1 MCLEPPEARI
11 YVNLLQP
18 RNSVKT
24 SQATLPNQALYD
36 YTAAF
41 RRSLRQLNKAQR
53 AAVEQIDG
61 AVMVLAGPGTGKTQ
75 LLATRIGNILLQTDA
90 RAANILCL
98 TFTDAGVKAMR
109 QRLLQL
115 IGPEA
120 HRVPIYTFHG
130 FCNMVIQERME
141 YFGKPRLEPLSE
153 LERIRIIRDMLDK
166 LDVHHPLRQGKS
178 DGYFYEKHLF
188 HLFRSMKAEN
198 WTVEDMQQNI
208 TDYLAELPERP
219 ELQYQR
225 RYKQFKKGD
234 LKQAL
239 LDAEQQ
245 KMALLAAA
253 IDLYPDYAQRLENLA
268 RYDFDDMIQWVLK
281 GFKQYPS
288 LLRSYQERYLYLL
301 VDEFQDTNGA
311 QNEIVRLLA
320 SYWERPNVFIVG
332 DDDQAIYEFQGARLQ
347 SMIDFSLRY
356 EEVQLVTLTQNYRS
370 KPAIL
375 KAASSLIKHNQLR
388 LAKQI
393 QALGTPIDKKLL
405 AADPQLKNAKD
416 GIKIRE
422 YDNIG
427 QENTAVLAQIR
438 QWQAAGIPY
447 SEMAVIYY
455 RHKQADYLQQ
465 LLAAAGIPFV
475 TNRPTNVLDE
485 LVVRQLRELL
495 SYFHLEQS
503 RPFSAEHLLY
513 RLLHFRCFEAA
524 PLLLAQ
530 LSLHLA
536 REKKTSQ
543 EDQNNKTYWRE
554 LLQDEAIVG
563 SQLKALGDWLEDC
576 IGSLDSLP
584 LLRFIEKVLNGSG
597 LLAWLSRGND
607 RALQLAVMSSFLD
620 FIRLELVRRPRLDL
634 AGLLETFTAME
645 ANQIGIPLR
654 NQLSQA
660 DAVQLVTAHSAKGL
674 EFSCVWILD
683 ASDKIWNA
691 AASVGNKRQFSLPDT
706 LTLTGEADETEA
718 RRRLFFV
725 AMTRAKSDLIISY
738 AQLDEQGKAQSPALF
753 ISELQAANP
762 KLRSEAAPL
771 EEEEINAQLL
781 LRLGSTTAGEP
792 PPFFE
797 AEAIA
802 ELLKDYRLSIS
813 ALNNYLFCPLGFFY
827 ENILKVPSFERVQ
840 ATYGNALH
848 EALQDYFLRMR
859 ADPYQIF
866 PSESELLYYFEQAM
880 ERRRSRFESASYEGY
895 LQKGRRELA
904 TYYKSYR
911 DSWTAEV
918 KVEQRIGLAEVKG
931 VPLTGIIDRIDILSD
946 YEVRIL
952 DYKSGTQS
960 KDRLRAPTPA
970 NPQGGSYWRQLI
982 FYKLLY
988 ENQSGMQQ
996 RVTASAISF
1005 LALDSQ
1011 GEQPTISIDIG
1022 RKDLDEFTE
1031 LLQESWK
1038 KIQAQEFTGCGKD
1051 NCSWCRFVADQSH
1064 QMPAVG
1070 SEKEAMDD
1078 EAG

>member
-1 MCLEPPEARI
+1 M
-11 YVNLLQP
+11 
-18 RNSVKT
+18 
-24 SQATLPNQALYD
+24 PNQALHD

-41 RRSLRQLNKAQR
+41 HRSLRQLNKAQR

-120 HRVPIYTFHG
+120 HRVPIFTFHG
-130 FCNMVIQERME
+130 FCNLVIQERME
-141 YFGKPRLEPLSE
+141 YFGKPRLEPLSD

-166 LDVHHPLRQGKS
+166 LDVHHPLRLGKS

-188 HLFRSMKAEN
+188 HLFKSMKAEN
-198 WTVEDMQQNI
+198 WTVADMHKNI
-208 TDYLAELPERP
+208 ADYLAELPERP
-219 ELQYQR
+219 DFQYQR
-225 RYKQFKKGD
+225 KHKQFQKGD
-234 LKQAL
+234 LKQGL
-239 LDAEQQ
+239 LETEQQ
-245 KMALLAAA
+245 KMTLLTTA
-253 IDLYPDYAQRLENLA
+253 IDLYSDYETRLWQLA

-281 GFKQYPS
+281 GFQQHPS

-320 SYWERPNVFIVG
+320 SYWDRPNVFIVG

-347 SMIDFSLRY
+347 SMIDFSQRY
-356 EEVQLVTLTQNYRS
+356 EEVQLITLTQNYRS

-393 QALGTPIDKKLL
+393 QALGIPIDKKLL
-405 AADPQLKNAKD
+405 AADPALKQAKD

-438 QWQAAGIPY
+438 QWQAAGVAY
-447 SEMAVIYY
+447 NEMAVIYY

-485 LVVRQLRELL
+485 LVARQLRELL
-495 SYFHLEQS
+495 TYFQLEQS
-503 RPFSAEHLLY
+503 RPFSGEHLLY
-513 RLLHFRCFEAA
+513 RLLHFRCFDIP
-524 PLLLAQ
+524 PLVLAK

-536 REKKTSQ
+536 EEKKTKK
-543 EDQNNKTYWRE
+543 EDLESKTYWRE
-554 LLQDEAIVG
+554 MLQDKALVG
-563 SQLKALGDWLEDC
+563 SQLKALSDWLEDC
-576 IGSLDSLP
+576 IGTLGSLP

-597 LLAWLSRGND
+597 LLAWLSRGSD

-634 AGLLETFTAME
+634 LGLLETFTAME
-645 ANQIGIPLR
+645 ANQLGIPLR
-654 NQLSQA
+654 KQLSQA

-683 ASDKIWNA
+683 ASDKVWNA
-691 AASVGNKRQFSLPDT
+691 TVSVGSKRQFSLPDT

-725 AMTRAKSDLIISY
+725 AMTRAKTELIISY
-738 AQLDEQGKAQSPALF
+738 AQQDQQGKAQSPALF
-753 ISELQAANP
+753 ISELQAADP
-762 KLRSEAAPL
+762 KLGIEKPPL
-771 EEEEINAQLL
+771 EEEELNAQLL
-781 LRLGSTTAGEP
+781 LRLGSGTAGQP
-792 PPFFE
+792 AAFFE
-797 AEAIA
+797 TEAIA

-866 PSESELLYYFEQAM
+866 PSESELLYYFQQAM
-880 ERRRSRFESASYEGY
+880 ERRRSRFDTNSYQDY
-895 LQKGRRELA
+895 LQKGQRELA
-904 TYYKSYR
+904 AYYKSYR

-946 YEVRIL
+946 YEVHIL

-960 KDRLRAPTPA
+960 KDKLRAPTAA

-996 RVTASAISF
+996 RVTDSAISF
-1005 LALDSQ
+1005 LALDSK
-1011 GEQPTISIDIG
+1011 GEQALIRMDIG
-1022 RKDLDEFTE
+1022 RKELDVFTE
-1031 LLQESWK
+1031 LLQESWQ
-1038 KIQAQEFTGCGKD
+1038 KIQDQAFTGCGKD
-1051 NCSWCRFVADQSH
+1051 NCPWCRFVADQSSEV
-1064 QMPAVG
+1064 PTVG
-1070 SEKEAMDD
+1070 LERAEMDD